1 MFLSPQWLADTLAT
15 VFTVRHT
22 FVKRGL
28 LHQRDLAL
36 LWKEPQ
42 YSADMREVLLDL
54 FEQFEILYPLP
65 ESPATDKVHS
75 FCMSCPYLT
84 YHADFPDSGDAPSR
98 EARSVHSLARCR

>member
-42 YSADMREVLLDL
+42 YPAAIRDVLLEL
-54 FEQFEILYPLP
+54 FEHFEILYPLP
-65 ESPATDKVHS
+65 ESPADDKVP
-75 FCMSCPYLT
+75 FFL
-84 YHADFPDSGDAPSR
+84 
-98 EARSVHSLARCR
+98 EELK